1 MDGRSAGATAAA
13 VAGMSGIGD
22 TQIMMWLGGGG
33 GGAAAGAAGGS
44 AGNGGGDQEGDAVE
58 LDMLDVGQYSP
69 ALFL

>member
-33 GGAAAGAAGGS
+33 GGAAGGS